1 MRKVEKFLE
10 EKAEIIEKIIVR
22 IHSLTS
28 SIKHF
33 FKKVWYIPIIIILGI
48 LFTLVVVV
56 TPTNS
61 VPTSDFKNISEIK
74 SSPANVNFPKIERPD
89 TIGDIWITGVIED
102 DDAISF
108 LKILDDIEHM
118 PKVKVIRVFIYSPGG
133 SVDASLAIADAIINS
148 RKKIL
153 TISLGQA
160 LSGGAYILCAG
171 DVRYATE
178 HGSIMLHGPMAGLMG
193 VYKIED
199 LEKRI
204 KQLKKDEDK
213 LFDLL
218 SKKTGKSIKQI
229 REDLKNDKWFT
240 TEEAIE
246 YGIVDSIWKN

>member
-28 SIKHF
+28 SIRHF
-33 FKKVWYIPIIIILGI
+33 FKKIWYIPIIVILGI
-48 LFTLVVVV
+48 LFTLIVSKK
-56 TPTNS
+56 S
-61 VPTSDFKNISEIK
+61 VTSDFGNVSETETLFDTTRF
-74 SSPANVNFPKIERPD
+74 SIERSD
-89 TIGDIWITGVIED
+89 TVADIWITGEIMDYE
-102 DDAISF
+102 ATRF
-108 LKILDDIEHM
+108 LKTLNDIEHM
-118 PKVKVIRVFIYSPGG
+118 PKVKVVRVFIYSPGG
-133 SVDASLAIADAIINS
+133 SVDASLAIADAIMNS
-148 RKKIL
+148 KKKVL

-178 HGSIMLHGPMAGLMG
+178 HGSIMLHGPAMGLMG
-193 VYKIED
+193 MYRAKD
-199 LEKRI
+199 LEEEI
-204 KQLKKDEDK
+204 KLLKKFEDK

-218 SKKTGKSIKQI
+218 SKKTGKSIEQI

-240 TEEAIE
+240 AEEAIE